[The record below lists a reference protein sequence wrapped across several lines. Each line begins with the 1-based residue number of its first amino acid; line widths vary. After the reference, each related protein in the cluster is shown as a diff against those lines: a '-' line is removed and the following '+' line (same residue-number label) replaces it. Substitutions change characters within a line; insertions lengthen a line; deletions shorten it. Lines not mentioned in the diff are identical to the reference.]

1 MHHSQ
6 LITKINTPT
15 WLKILVIIL
24 LSLSIFLRFTN
35 LGQKIYCGDENW
47 TSVAISGHTV
57 AELQQELFHH
67 SDPISI
73 NTFEKYQH
81 ISSKRGVADTVNY
94 LITSDPQHPPLY
106 YVMVRL
112 WAQVF
117 GDSPTGVRSL
127 SAIISLLM
135 FPGVYWLC
143 LELFELPIV
152 AWIGMGLIAVSP
164 LQLYF
169 AQEARQ
175 YSLWMVEILISSAA
189 LLQAIKKE
197 NKNNWALY
205 SLTLILGLY
214 THLFTVLTIISHGLY
229 IIIQE
234 KLRLSKILINYLIC
248 TVVAFLIFLPWLI
261 VFINHIGTAV
271 ALTSGYGIKFTDNP
285 FELIGIFLIRV
296 TRIFFDLNFA
306 VSESLFSHFNQE
318 GPLYYSLTAI
328 IFSVCLITYLLF
340 ELCKNF
346 HNKSYLFVFLLGGIP
361 SLLFMICDLTF
372 GGFRSIQVR
381 YQLPLYLCLEITV
394 AYFFG
399 VLWLQQN
406 WQNKISQF
414 IMVLFLFSGLFSDV
428 KFFQSQSWWTQLS
441 STFIMETIHA
451 INESERPLLVINN
464 APVNLGGILA
474 LSHYSPKLPLLPVA
488 DTENSQIPEYYSQ
501 ILFVQN
507 NSNLFRELQQNK
519 NYSIKVI
526 KESKIGSSTIGGLW
540 KFEQK
545 PWMTLTPYKHDKR
558 DKSNRVDK
566 KYT

>member
-1 MHHSQ
+1 
-6 LITKINTPT
+6 
-15 WLKILVIIL
+15 
-24 LSLSIFLRFTN
+24 
-35 LGQKIYCGDENW
+35 
-47 TSVAISGHTV
+47 
-57 AELQQELFHH
+57 
-67 SDPISI
+67 
-73 NTFEKYQH
+73 
-81 ISSKRGVADTVNY
+81 
-94 LITSDPQHPPLY
+94 
-106 YVMVRL
+106 
-112 WAQVF
+112 
-117 GDSPTGVRSL
+117 
-127 SAIISLLM
+127 
-135 FPGVYWLC
+135 
-143 LELFELPIV
+143 
-152 AWIGMGLIAVSP
+152 
-164 LQLYF
+164 
-169 AQEARQ
+169 
-175 YSLWMVEILISSAA
+175 
-189 LLQAIKKE
+189 
-197 NKNNWALY
+197 
-205 SLTLILGLY
+205 
-214 THLFTVLTIISHGLY
+214 
-229 IIIQE
+229 
-234 KLRLSKILINYLIC
+234 
-248 TVVAFLIFLPWLI
+248 LI

-340 ELCKNF
+340 KFCKNF

-451 INESERPLLVINN
+451 INESERPLLVIND

-474 LSHYSPKLPLLPVA
+474 LSHYSPKVPLLPVA

-545 PWMTLTPYKHDKR
+545 PWMTLTPCKHDKR
-558 DKSNRVDK
+558 DKSNMIDK